1 MCTLLLKIVTGYT
14 AVVTIVV
21 TIVVTKIVTKK
32 IVTNSNKKIVT
43 KIIIQKLW

>member
-1 MCTLLLKIVTGYT
+1 MIAGVYPVTILVTGYT

-21 TIVVTKIVTKK
+21 TK

>member
-1 MCTLLLKIVTGYT
+1 MILVYPVTKIVTGYT
-14 AVVTIVV
+14 AVV

-43 KIIIQKLW
+43 KIIIQKFC